1 MIGPSATPRIRPLPP
16 AEWTDSARQIFAI
29 IGGSQGQHIAGEIE
43 FLRILAVHPPLGVPL
58 ATFTMHLLRASTLP
72 VLIRE
77 IAILRTVCLH
87 RSEFQW
93 SAHVK
98 LAQEAGMTMEQIESI
113 KRGADTPGRP
123 DLERSVL
130 RAVDSIATD
139 SEVDPQ
145 AWDVVAKHFDR
156 QQLLDLLFT
165 VGNYAMVAMAMNT
178 LRVSLAPGMFSHGR
192 PRPTRADPSS
202 RLPSQESAQ
211 VPRPPGPRIPA
222 VPPADWTVQVRE
234 VFAVFE
240 GQTGREQGSK
250 ANVTLMLAN
259 HPDLSLAFLPFNKHL
274 LRTSALP
281 VRLIELAVLRSN
293 CHRYSEYQWFHHVEL
308 AGKAG
313 MTADE
318 IRRVGHAEAAVW
330 SGLEK
335 NVLRAVDQ
343 LCTVSEIDDA
353 LWNRLAAHLDQR
365 QLIDLVFTIGNYAM
379 LAGVFNVAGLV
390 LEPQYDRYRLS
401 APRPVLAG

>member
-1 MIGPSATPRIRPLPP
+1 MPTNSRIRPLLP
-16 AEWTDSARQIFAI
+16 AEWTDSARQIFTI
-29 IGGSQGQHIAGEIE
+29 VGGAQAQHIVSEIE
-43 FLRILAVHPPLGVPL
+43 FFRILAVHPELGIPLV
-58 ATFTMHLLRASTLP
+58 TFTMHLLRASTLS

-98 LAQEAGMTMEQIESI
+98 LAQEIGMTMEQIESI
-113 KRGADTPGRP
+113 QSGANAPIWS
-123 DLERSVL
+123 DLERSLL
-130 RAVDSIATD
+130 RAIDSIATNSQTD
-139 SEVDPQ
+139 EE
-145 AWDVVAKHFDR
+145 AWDIVAKHFNR
-156 QQLLDLLFT
+156 RQLLDLLFT
-165 VGNYAMVAMAMNT
+165 VGNYAMVAMAINT
-178 LRVSLAPGMFSHGR
+178 FRVSLAPGMISHGR
-192 PRPTRADPSS
+192 PRPTTVDLSTRP
-202 RLPSQESAQ
+202 PSQGNPDL
-211 VPRPPGPRIPA
+211 PRTSSPRIPA
-222 VPPADWTVQVRE
+222 VPSADWTDKVRD

-240 GQTGREQGSK
+240 GQVGRERGSK

-281 VRLIELAVLRSN
+281 SRLVELAVLRSN

-308 AGKAG
+308 AEKSGI
-313 MTADE
+313 TLEE
-318 IRRVGHAEAAVW
+318 IRMIGHAEAGGWLA
-330 SGLEK
+330 LEK

-343 LCTVSEIDDA
+343 LCTFSEIDDA
-353 LWNRLAAHLDQR
+353 TWEGLAAHLNPM

-390 LEPQYDRYRLS
+390 LEPPYDRYRVS
-401 APRPVLAG
+401 APRPKLVT